1 MINFDIVIID
11 GKPYRKI
18 YSDKYYI
25 QKVGTDEIYSIA
37 YDVMENN
44 FDYIETEKGLEKI
57 WDFIEEKL
65 RKV

>member
-25 QKVGTDEIYSIA
+25 QKVGTAEIYSIA

-57 WDFIEEKL
+57 
-65 RKV
+65 